1 MFRCFTAIAVLV
13 SAMVTGSARAQNPPR
28 RDSLAQ
34 PPESEIRKRVLCAGQ
49 AITNIVVLT
58 QPPYT
63 ERLPERF
70 EFVRGI
76 VRTLHANTRD
86 NVVRRYLL
94 FEVGDACTELRR
106 AESERILRAQPF
118 FVDARISTFDDGQGG
133 VEIEVETRDEFS
145 LVVSPNVGLTSQF
158 VRGLRIGESNL
169 AGAAIDA
176 SMVWRNGGAYDDVI
190 GLRVIDYQFAGRRNE
205 LRLNGI
211 RRQHGNEYMTE
222 LVRPYYT
229 DLQRVAWRMSVGGQ
243 TEHFEFLR
251 PGLER
256 NALVSDRRYMTA
268 GAVARVG
275 PMGQLKLV
283 GLSYSR
289 EHQRT
294 ADSPVLL
301 TADAIIPDSL
311 GPVPN
316 DFRRQDV
323 SRLNMLLGMRRL
335 RFERVQGFDA
345 LTGAQDVRVGAQV
358 GMLVGRSVPLF
369 GGQDADR
376 FFATDIYWGFGGQRS
391 FVGSQMIA
399 EGRLPVGRGIWE
411 NVLTGGRL
419 AWYLRPAVHQL
430 TLAQLEWST
439 GNQVV
444 VPFQLS
450 FNDRNGGMIGY
461 RNSRIPGG
469 QRLVMRAE
477 QRMVIPNIR
486 NVADGGFALFAD
498 VGRLWRGNAP
508 YGVTTPWRAST
519 GISIQAAVPPRSRRL
534 WRLDFGF
541 PIGGDPDAKFEVRL
555 SNADRS
561 RSFWQQPLDMTR
573 ARERTV
579 PTSIFSGP

>member
-561 RSFWQQPLDMTR
+561 RSFWQQPLEMTR

-579 PTSIFSGP
+579 PTSIFSWP